1 MWTMRTREVSCGEQ
15 GLSFRLVILSVWGNL
30 WKGRP
35 ITRHVRWCVPGSDRW
50 ALFCGLYPQNTFPQV
65 TSAAKY
71 DQRLT
76 PKPLLPT
83 GHLTL
88 TFPEPQSQIPAPGKN
103 IKKSSIF
110 KAQHFNPL
118 QTLQSNQQGQYSHT
132 ETFLTNFL
140 CSKVRPGR
148 MGGAGDSAGVVVL
161 LRPRGGCVAG
171 KIPAVWALASSGI
184 FSAVLAESPQP

>member
-1 MWTMRTREVSCGEQ
+1 MQTGDRFDRGCRSAFLFLECGCGTFLRLWIVGYGMWTMRTREVSCGEQ

-35 ITRHVRWCVPGSDRW
+35 ITRHVRWCVPVSDRW

-65 TSAAKY
+65 TSDAKY

-88 TFPEPQSQIPAPGKN
+88 TFPETNPSPGKN
-103 IKKSSIF
+103 IKKSSTNDDRLNTLRYSIF
-110 KAQHFNPL
+110 L
-118 QTLQSNQQGQYSHT
+118 
-132 ETFLTNFL
+132 
-140 CSKVRPGR
+140 
-148 MGGAGDSAGVVVL
+148 L
-161 LRPRGGCVAG
+161 LR
-171 KIPAVWALASSGI
+171 S
-184 FSAVLAESPQP
+184 FE